1 MVSVV
6 NNVVDQTWE
15 QVSRWPQDWQ
25 KSLAQRLLHSISVS
39 ALGSP
44 TPSGNPA
51 ELIGAWKVLNPPS
64 DAEIG
69 QILDEERQRKH
80 FAARHSQTN

>member
-1 MVSVV
+1 MASVA
-6 NNVVDQTWE
+6 NLVVEQTWE
-15 QVSRWPQDWQ
+15 QVSQWPQEWQ
-25 KSLAQRLLHSISVS
+25 RSLAQRLLHSINES
-39 ALGSP
+39 AFGSP

-51 ELIGAWKVLNPPS
+51 ELIGAWKVANPPS

-69 QILDEERQRKH
+69 QIVDEERQRKN